1 MEDSNREEEDALFTY
16 LMDVG
21 AITIDGISK
30 DGELLFKIDQELMK
44 EYCPELLEVF
54 NEDLEESLI
63 DLFNKGLVDIQ
74 YNENL
79 EAIFSVSN
87 EAIDEIEKY
96 GFYHMDDP
104 EI

>member
-21 AITIDGISK
+21 AINIDGVSK
-30 DGELLFKIDQELMK
+30 DGELLYKIDPDKMR

-54 NEDLEESLI
+54 NEDLEESLM
-63 DLFNKGLVDIQ
+63 DLFNKGLVDVQ

-87 EAIDEIEKY
+87 EGLNEIEKY

-104 EI
+104 KD